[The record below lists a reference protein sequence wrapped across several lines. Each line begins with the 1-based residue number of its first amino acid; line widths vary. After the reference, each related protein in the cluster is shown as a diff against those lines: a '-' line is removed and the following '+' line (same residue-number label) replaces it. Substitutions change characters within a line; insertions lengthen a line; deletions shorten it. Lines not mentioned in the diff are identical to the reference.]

1 MRYRVPL
8 VVVTVRVV
16 HLERLVAMALAR
28 TASIIINARIVGR
41 LARIRLK
48 VVALGSVQILKQI
61 LTIADSAAMFAPYTY
76 QDGVPATLILSKKSV
91 ATVNV
96 FRAKK

>member
-61 LTIADSAAMFAPYTY
+61 LTIADSAAMFALCIY
-76 QDGVPATLILSKKSV
+76 QDGAPAILIPFKKLV
-91 ATVNV
+91 AAVNV
-96 FRAKK
+96 FRAKR